1 MKFKDKKSGEV
12 FHNIENVQTAY
23 CERIHADCTSCP
35 LSITNNPK
43 IMYCYSF
50 VANLVNYVR
59 FEPSASDCPDN
70 FGHYYTDYN
79 PRTREGQGILGTIDK
94 PLYMFKFRLVFAPE
108 YNRKVL
114 IK

>member
-1 MKFKDKKSGEV
+1 MN
-12 FHNIENVQTAY
+12 NIST
-23 CERIHADCTSCP
+23 D
-35 LSITNNPK
+35 
-43 IMYCYSF
+43 
-50 VANLVNYVR
+50 NLVNYVR

-108 YNRKVL
+108 YNTVHHIRRQMNHADLMVSYGVAH
-114 IK
+114 I